1 MAYVTRHEVS
11 SLICGESMGCW
22 MKDAYHTAIVVDDFE
37 PLDEAKPK
45 KGALGPLPGMFLHHF
60 GL

>member
-1 MAYVTRHEVS
+1 
-11 SLICGESMGCW
+11 MGCW

-45 KGALGPLPGMFLHHF
+45 KGALGPLQTMFLHHF